1 MAQLRGIPRTAKNA
15 AAHSEDEHDPGRR
28 SYRVINN
35 EFDLSRL
42 SPRQRGEDEGEGLEL
57 HLPVSERFRNP
68 HPPLSLARE
77 RRTLSRRTF
86 KPALHRNRQSRA
98 KRLQKLR
105 LLLPTVFCESHLSDA
120 TTSRNNNCCRL
131 DLPWLEQAF
140 QRMGCSRKRN
150 GNLQNSCAGMGGP
163 FGRANASSSKK
174 KPALIGRSS
183 LQVAGKPP

>member
-1 MAQLRGIPRTAKNA
+1 MAQLRGISRTTQDAPP
-15 AAHSEDEHDPGRR
+15 HSEDKHDPGRR

-105 LLLPTVFCESHLSDA
+105 MFLHTVLCEFHLSDA
-120 TTSRNNNCCRL
+120 NTSRDNTCCRL
-131 DLPWLEQAF
+131 
-140 QRMGCSRKRN
+140 
-150 GNLQNSCAGMGGP
+150 
-163 FGRANASSSKK
+163 
-174 KPALIGRSS
+174 
-183 LQVAGKPP
+183 